1 MEFRRAWAA
10 GAPSIITQEATY
22 VNPLC
27 YIFLAILQYPYGNP
41 PLAWLEVATLSVLCR
56 VPLALTAFC
65 SNGSLLSRLPC
76 SVSWSGRLCRII
88 SAVYGY
94 VHILTAYLFSND
106 VRLSPYGVR
115 LGRVSGFYGL
125 SFPRR
130 LLYYSRG

>member
-1 MEFRRAWAA
+1 MKIWARLGRGRAEHYNT
-10 GAPSIITQEATY
+10 GGD
-22 VNPLC
+22 LC
-27 YIFLAILQYPYGNP
+27 QPPVLYFFGYFSLPYGNP
-41 PLAWLEVATLSVLCR
+41 LCCREVATLRLLCR
-56 VPLALTAFC
+56 DTLTVTAFC

-106 VRLSPYGVR
+106 VKLSPYGVH

-125 SFPRR
+125 SFPCL